1 MLLSHSS
8 ELKMDAYLLWALY
21 TGFRYFDI
29 GESRKTVLLVKF
41 DKRLDA
47 TTLRALRNAGLW
59 LCDFYVGYSCAT
71 VTASI
76 PNLDQQ
82 LADLKRLGAEYCE
95 LAAPVAPPTQ
105 DEGPAPRIA
114 QNGPATVIGIID
126 DGCPFAHLHYR
137 RPDDPSLR
145 VRYIWDQG
153 GSAPSGAVP
162 PSTTPFAY
170 GATYGHDQ
178 LEEILSRATLQGV
191 VDEDAAYG
199 LTELPSLR
207 GATSHGAQ
215 VMSHAAG
222 FARKIDG
229 RQQPKP
235 LIGRTDLAFV
245 QLPPDALD
253 DPSGGWLEH
262 YGLDALHAIR
272 FYARHTHKTSANKVI
287 VNLSY
292 GPQTGPHDGTSV
304 LERAIDEMTSTAIEE
319 NYQFLV
325 VVPTGNNHQLRAH
338 AEFDLARRGGTIDWF
353 VSPDSQVPSLLEI
366 WLPDGVTLDDVEVA
380 VETPADEHIVASDIL
395 PEPPK
400 PLTVPDD
407 TQVLIVAIEG
417 PPPGN
422 RIEVIIGIAP
432 TARPSAGSGAAA
444 FALATPGIWRVTV
457 EPKAGKTV
465 PGVAHA
471 YLGRSDANMG
481 RARRGRSGYL
491 YSPGYDPKRFS
502 RADEQLDVGREN
514 APAEVVA
521 SGAMNGIG
529 TGTHS
534 LVAAGYRLSDGQPAP
549 YSAGGPTRG
558 NRKGPDW
565 AYPTEES
572 RVLAGLLAAGNRSA
586 TVLRLTGTS
595 IAAPQYVRELAAM
608 PGSNALPPPTP
619 TPPSPP
625 APPPWLK
632 ARAGAGLR

>member
-82 LADLKRLGAEYCE
+82 LGDLKRLGAEYCE

-105 DEGPAPRIA
+105 DEGPAPNRPERPRHGDRHHRRRLPVCPSA
-114 QNGPATVIGIID
+114 LPAAGRPLPARALHMGPG
-126 DGCPFAHLHYR
+126 R
-137 RPDDPSLR
+137 QRPIRCRAAVHDALCLWGDLR
-145 VRYIWDQG
+145 PRPAG
-153 GSAPSGAVP
+153 GNPV
-162 PSTTPFAY
+162 
-170 GATYGHDQ
+170 
-178 LEEILSRATLQGV
+178 SRNLAGV

-262 YGLDALHAIR
+262 YGLDALQAIR
-272 FYARHTHKTSANKVI
+272 FYARHTHKTSAKKVI

-558 NRKGPDW
+558 NRKGP
-565 AYPTEES
+565 
-572 RVLAGLLAAGNRSA
+572 
-586 TVLRLTGTS
+586 TG
-595 IAAPQYVRELAAM
+595 
-608 PGSNALPPPTP
+608 PTP
-619 TPPSPP
+619 RKKAACWPDCSRP
-625 APPPWLK
+625 AIE
-632 ARAGAGLR
+632 ARRYCG

>member
-1 MLLSHSS
+1 MPLSHSS
-8 ELKMDAYLLWALY
+8 GLKMDAYLLWALY
-21 TGFRYFDI
+21 TGFRYFDT
-29 GESRKTVLLVKF
+29 GESQTTVLLVEF

-47 TTLRALRNAGLW
+47 ATLRELRNAGLW
-59 LCDFYVGYSCAT
+59 LCHFYDGYRYAT

-76 PNLDQQ
+76 RNLDQQ
-82 LADLKRLGAEYCE
+82 LSALKSLGAEYCE
-95 LAAPVAPPTQ
+95 LAAPVAPPSQ
-105 DEGPAPRIA
+105 KEGPTPRIA
-114 QNGPATVIGIID
+114 QPGPATVIGIVD
-126 DGCPFAHLHYR
+126 DGCPFAHQHYR

-191 VDEDAAYG
+191 VEEDAAYG
-199 LTELPSLR
+199 MTELPSLR

-215 VMSHAAG
+215 VMNHAAG

-229 RQQPKP
+229 RPQPKP

-262 YGLDALHAIR
+262 YGLDALQAIR
-272 FYARHTHKTSANKVI
+272 FYARHTYLTPASKVI

-292 GPQTGPHDGTSV
+292 GPQTGPHDGSSI
-304 LERAIDEMTSTAIEE
+304 LERAIDEMTSTAIAE

-325 VVPTGNNHQLRAH
+325 VVPAGNNHQLRAH

-366 WLPDGVTLDDVEVA
+366 WLPDGITLDDVDVA
-380 VETPADEHIVASDIL
+380 VDTPADEHIVAIDML
-395 PEPPK
+395 PVPPK
-400 PLTVPDD
+400 PLAVPDD

-417 PPPGN
+417 LPPNN
-422 RIEVIIGIAP
+422 RTEVIIGIAP

-444 FALATPGIWRVTV
+444 FALATPGRWRVTV
-457 EPKAGKTV
+457 EPKAGKNV
-465 PGVAHA
+465 EGVAHA
-471 YLGRSDANMG
+471 YLGRSEANMG

-491 YSPGYDPKRFS
+491 YSPGYDPKRFL
-502 RADEQLDVGREN
+502 RADEQLDVEREN

-521 SGAMNGIG
+521 SGAVNGIG

-534 LVAAGYRLSDGQPAP
+534 LVAAGYRLSDRLPAP

-558 NRKGPDW
+558 GRPGPDW

-608 PGSNALPPPTP
+608 SGSSIPV
-619 TPPSPP
+619 PP
-625 APPPWLK
+625 ASPPPPWL
-632 ARAGAGLR
+632 ARRAGKGLR